1 MAMKRGGTATKKI
14 ATLALLTALSLIMF
28 IVENQFTPLPIP
40 GARMGLANIFSL
52 VALIMYSPLE
62 AFAVVIV
69 RTLLGAIFA
78 GNVSMLLYSF
88 TGGMVSMGLSALFL
102 YIVYPKISIMAISIL
117 SACAHN
123 MVQNIMFVFIS
134 ASTLAFSYAPY
145 LMLLGIVSG
154 AIVGGVTMLIFKKV
168 PLSVFEKVT
177 YKKIVKDD

>member
-1 MAMKRGGTATKKI
+1 
-14 ATLALLTALSLIMF
+14 
-28 IVENQFTPLPIP
+28 
-40 GARMGLANIFSL
+40 MGLANIFSL

>member
-1 MAMKRGGTATKKI
+1 
-14 ATLALLTALSLIMF
+14 
-28 IVENQFTPLPIP
+28 
-40 GARMGLANIFSL
+40 MGLANIFSL

-102 YIVYPKISIMAISIL
+102 YIIYPKISIMAISIL

-154 AIVGGVTMLIFKKV
+154 AIVGGVTMLIFKKI

>member
-1 MAMKRGGTATKKI
+1 
-14 ATLALLTALSLIMF
+14 
-28 IVENQFTPLPIP
+28 
-40 GARMGLANIFSL
+40 
-52 VALIMYSPLE
+52 
-62 AFAVVIV
+62 
-69 RTLLGAIFA
+69 
-78 GNVSMLLYSF
+78 
-88 TGGMVSMGLSALFL
+88 MGLSALFL

-154 AIVGGVTMLIFKKV
+154 AIVGGVTMLIFKKI